1 LGSGIEAT
9 KKIIST
15 YNSDRPKI
23 IAITAGV
30 TTEDKEL
37 CLASGMDDFISK
49 PFIIEDLI
57 KLIKNY
63 FSNYYQEV
71 I

>member
-1 LGSGIEAT
+1 LGSGIGAT

-23 IAITAGV
+23 IAITGGV

-49 PFIIEDLI
+49 SFIIEDLI